1 MRILLTVLARAG
13 SEGIPGKCTKMFH
26 GKPLYL
32 HTVEQAK
39 AWGCGK
45 ISISTDCQEILD
57 SGPLYASIIKRP
69 SLLCQNHTPKLDAI
83 RHTVKIM
90 ELRHDEEYNIVID
103 LDITNP
109 LRSPLDIEQAYRL
122 FVARKNPVLFSVTRA
137 RRNPYFNQVRAYR
150 DFIST
155 PAGDE
160 QSTVYRRQDAP
171 DVYDLNCSIYIYDR
185 DWLMFR
191 ENLTP
196 IIPNA
201 TLYLMKDWQAF
212 DLDTPVDWEI
222 VKMLYSKY
230 MKGKKDV
237 ENS

>member
-1 MRILLTVLARAG
+1 MRILLTILARAG
-13 SEGIPGKCTKMFH
+13 SEGIPGKCTKIFK

-32 HTVEQAK
+32 YTVEQAED
-39 AWGCGK
+39 WDRGE
-45 ISISTDCQEILD
+45 IVISTDCEEILD
-57 SGPLYASIIKRP
+57 SAPSYASIIKRP
-69 SLLCQNHTPKLDAI
+69 SLLCQSHTPKLDAL
-83 RHTVKIM
+83 RHAVKIM
-90 ELRHDEEYNIVID
+90 EVRHGQYDIIID
-103 LDITNP
+103 LDVTNP
-109 LRSPLDIEQAYRL
+109 LRTPLDIEQAYHL
-122 FVARKNPVLFSVTRA
+122 FVARKNPVLLSVTRA

-150 DFIST
+150 DFITT
-155 PAGDE
+155 PAGNE
-160 QSTVYRRQDAP
+160 QSVVYRRQDAP

-222 VKMLYSKY
+222 VKMLHSKY
-230 MKGKKDV
+230 MKGKRDV
-237 ENS
+237 GIA